1 MYKLNKDIYIFKD
14 YLGGYLLQNNIFIE
28 VNSDM
33 YLLLKNIEKVD
44 TYQNQ
49 KIIEIINTL
58 ISKNII
64 IEDKN
69 SD

>member
-44 TYQNQ
+44 IYQNQ
-49 KIIEIINTL
+49 NIIEIINTL

-64 IEDKN
+64 IEY
-69 SD
+69 